1 MIGHVGRD
9 VRYALRLLRRAPGF
23 AAAAIVTLA
32 LGIGANVAIFS
43 VVRAVVLKPPPY
55 RDPSRVVAFLNSR
68 SGGTATIYS
77 SSLPDYEDW
86 KRQLTSFESMGL
98 MSGWTFN
105 ITSLELPERVFG
117 ARVTGSLFPT
127 LGTPPLIGRGI
138 EPADDQPGGDE
149 VVVLGYRGLAAAVR
163 WRPRH
168 RRPHGDDGGPSAHRD
183 RRDAAAI
190 PLSDGRRGTV
200 GGHQGQHDR
209 HAAQQPVHGG
219 RRPIEGGRRR

>member
-1 MIGHVGRD
+1 MNRALAPLQDPARVAREIARADRPRGSAPVPPPQGGSWIGHVGRD

-68 SGGTATIYS
+68 SGGTPAIYS

-86 KRQLTSFESMGL
+86 KRQLISFESIGL
-98 MSGWTFN
+98 LSGWTFN

-127 LGTPPLIGRGI
+127 LGTPPLLGRGI
-138 EPADDQPGGDE
+138 EPADD
-149 VVVLGYRGLAAAVR
+149 RAR
-163 WRPRH
+163 WR
-168 RRPHGDDGGPSAHRD
+168 
-183 RRDAAAI
+183 
-190 PLSDGRRGTV
+190 
-200 GGHQGQHDR
+200 
-209 HAAQQPVHGG
+209 
-219 RRPIEGGRRR
+219 

>member
-1 MIGHVGRD
+1 MRAADRPRRAAPVPPPSGGSWIGHVGRD
-9 VRYALRLLRRAPGF
+9 IRYALRLLRRAPAF

-127 LGTPPLIGRGI
+127 LGTPPLLGRGI

-149 VVVLGYRGLAAAVR
+149 VR
-163 WRPRH
+163 RPRL
-168 RRPHGDDGGPSAHRD
+168 RASGSGCSPATAASSA
-183 RRDAAAI
+183 A
-190 PLSDGRRGTV
+190 P
-200 GGHQGQHDR
+200 
-209 HAAQQPVHGG
+209 
-219 RRPIEGGRRR
+219 